1 MAEQEAAN
9 GKTRVEIY
17 DQVYHL
23 SGEGDGA
30 YVRQL
35 AARVDAKMRHV
46 ARQNRVVDSLRV
58 AVLTAVNLADEN
70 ERLRRKYAQLEET
83 LSEKTASYRQKLDRA
98 LSRVG

>member
-1 MAEQEAAN
+1 MAEQETAN

-23 SGEGDGA
+23 SSQGDGA
-30 YVRQL
+30 HVRQL
-35 AARVDAKMRHV
+35 ASRVDAKMRQV

-58 AVLTAVNLADEN
+58 AVVVAVNLADEN
-70 ERLRRKYAQLEET
+70 ERLRSKLTQMEET
-83 LSEKTASYRQKLDRA
+83 LSTKTATYRQKLDRA